1 MGSGIVLRKRH
12 SCFKIMN
19 NLRKEILEAAQGEI
33 AVIPPDKATGRYL
46 FPPGFIGFAGHFP
59 GHSVV
64 PAFVQVLSAI
74 IVVEKW
80 KSLLLQL
87 LKIEKA
93 KFHIELKPGQEITVL
108 CRELE
113 VNGSP
118 VIEVKLHV
126 AEGLAAS
133 FLMHVEPSQL

>member
-1 MGSGIVLRKRH
+1 
-12 SCFKIMN
+12 MN
-19 NLRKEILEAAQGEI
+19 NLRKEILQASQGEI
-33 AVIPPDKATGRYL
+33 AVISPDKATGRYL
-46 FPPGFIGFAGHFP
+46 FPPGFIGFSGHFP

-80 KSLLLQL
+80 KSLQLQL
-87 LKIEKA
+87 VKIEKA
-93 KFHIELKPGQEITVL
+93 KLHIELRPGQEITVL

-113 VNGSP
+113 VKNVSP

-133 FLMHVEPSQL
+133 FLVHVKPGQV